1 MAKEHIALI
10 LALIYPFLLLLDL
23 KALRG
28 RKAGGEAPLIS
39 EIICLATP
47 FASLFYREHFWQ
59 TIVYFLLPLN
69 VYFFAVGFAITRWR
83 RVEYNQSVNAVALA
97 GGYFISA
104 LIYYLAFDQGPL
116 VTEPVKETGPMSQP
130 GWYWGYWLPFVVILC
145 SSILTVAL
153 NRESWIFRL
162 GVFLLVTPFFAH
174 YALWTMASATLAYFY
189 ACSSIA
195 KKQDNQAYFAAFL
208 IYMMGQLSTLII
220 YAIFF

>member
-10 LALIYPFLLLLDL
+10 LALIYPFFLLLDL
-23 KALRG
+23 KTLRA

-47 FASLFYREHFWQ
+47 FASLFYREHFWL

-69 VYFFAVGFAITRWR
+69 DYFFAASFAITRWQKI
-83 RVEYNQSVNAVALA
+83 EYNQSVNAVALA
-97 GGYFISA
+97 GGYFLST

-116 VTEPVKETGPMSQP
+116 TTEALNETGSMPQQ
-130 GWYWGYWLPFVVILC
+130 GWHWSYWLPFAGILCAAVLTVVI
-145 SSILTVAL
+145 
-153 NRESWIFRL
+153 NRESWIFPL
-162 GVFLLVTPFFAH
+162 GVCLLIAPFFAH
-174 YALWTMASATLAYFY
+174 YCLWAMSLATLAYFY
-189 ACSSIA
+189 VCSSVA

-208 IYMMGQLSTLII
+208 IYMMGQFATLII